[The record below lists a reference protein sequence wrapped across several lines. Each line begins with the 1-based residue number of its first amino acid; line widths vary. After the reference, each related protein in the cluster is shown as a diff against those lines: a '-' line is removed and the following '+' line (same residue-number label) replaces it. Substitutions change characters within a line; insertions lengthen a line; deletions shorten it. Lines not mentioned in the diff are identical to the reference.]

1 MSFQAMTW
9 AIEQPCTSAG
19 QKLVL
24 LMLAN
29 HSNGYTGQCNPSHK
43 LLAKECA
50 MGVSTLKGH
59 LLDLQGAGY
68 LTIIHKTM
76 EGVSLPNQYK
86 LNGVGQNLT
95 ECRSEADRGVGQKL
109 ATKQEVQPV
118 RETINT
124 VPDFVNAEVWRDF
137 IKLRNAKKSPITQTA
152 LRGIEREAKKA
163 GIDLQQALEVC
174 CERGW
179 ASFKAEWM
187 NKDQP
192 KYQPAQLSA
201 ARAIFGDERY
211 AALT

>member
-1 MSFQAMTW
+1 
-9 AIEQPCTSAG
+9 
-19 QKLVL
+19 
-24 LMLAN
+24 
-29 HSNGYTGQCNPSHK
+29 
-43 LLAKECA
+43 

-95 ECRSEADRGVGQKL
+95 EGRSEADRGVGQNL

-118 RETINT
+118 KETKNT
-124 VPDFVNAEVWRDF
+124 TPDGVTDDVWRDF
-137 IKLRNAKKSPITQTA
+137 VKLRNAKKSPITQTA
-152 LRGIEREAKKA
+152 LRGIEREAQKA

-179 ASFKAEWM
+179 AGFKAEWM

-201 ARAIFGDERY
+201 ARAIFGDERGAY

>member
-1 MSFQAMTW
+1 
-9 AIEQPCTSAG
+9 
-19 QKLVL
+19 
-24 LMLAN
+24 
-29 HSNGYTGQCNPSHK
+29 
-43 LLAKECA
+43 

-59 LLDLQGAGY
+59 LLDLQSAGY

-95 ECRSEADRGVGQKL
+95 EGRSEVDRGVGQKL

-187 NKDQP
+187 HKDQP

-201 ARAIFGDERY
+201 ARAIFGDERGAY

>member
-1 MSFQAMTW
+1 
-9 AIEQPCTSAG
+9 
-19 QKLVL
+19 
-24 LMLAN
+24 
-29 HSNGYTGQCNPSHK
+29 
-43 LLAKECA
+43 
-50 MGVSTLKGH
+50 
-59 LLDLQGAGY
+59 
-68 LTIIHKTM
+68 
-76 EGVSLPNQYK
+76 
-86 LNGVGQNLT
+86 
-95 ECRSEADRGVGQKL
+95 VGQKL

-201 ARAIFGDERY
+201 ARAIFGDERGAY